1 MINKFE
7 TKVVFLFFFH
17 KHRYIIHTH
26 KKGFH
31 DFIYLLLNIYLNVVA
46 KRLQIYLKIFL
57 IWNEVDLI

>member
-7 TKVVFLFFFH
+7 TKVVFLFFF
-17 KHRYIIHTH
+17 RNIIHTH

-31 DFIYLLLNIYLNVVA
+31 YFIYLLHNIYLNVVA
-46 KRLQIYLKIFL
+46 KRLKIYLKIYL